1 MTMKESEP
9 LLHANTLAELRGKLA
24 KLNIMVPS
32 RSEGDRKEQVERYC
46 VAHLL
51 ATLSVARLAFPL
63 TLTHRDRP
71 DFFLEMSGL
80 EVGIEHTEAVPRNA
94 AAAQAMR
101 ERGVGPRVYFPA
113 RATPGEPKKA
123 SAEIR
128 REIEADVYGNGWEGD
143 APEREWAKAI
153 AYYVKEK
160 LPKAQ
165 AEGFTRDA
173 TNWLIVYDNW
183 PVPAADYEKASSYL
197 IPLLADMEAFT
208 VFDAIFVHDT
218 TKMCEFRG
226 APIIHTL
233 IKPYE
238 LARFQW
244 LRGTCLG
251 RLFERC

>member
-1 MTMKESEP
+1 MTTMALKP
-9 LLHANTLAELRGKLA
+9 LLRANTLTELRAKLA
-24 KLNIMVPS
+24 TLNIAVPP
-32 RSEGDRKEQVERYC
+32 RSEGDRREQVERYC

-51 ATLSVARLAFPL
+51 ATLSATRLDFPL

-71 DFFLEMSGL
+71 DFLLEMPGF
-80 EVGIEHTEAVPRNA
+80 EIGIEHTEAVPTNA

-101 ERGVGPRVYFPA
+101 ERGVGPEVYFPG

-128 REIEADVYGNGWEGD
+128 REIEADLSGKGWEGD
-143 APEREWAKAI
+143 APEREWAEAM

-165 AEGFTRDA
+165 AEGFARYA

-183 PVPAADYEKASSYL
+183 PVPAVDYGKASAYL
-197 IPLLADMEAFT
+197 APLLDDMDAFV

-226 APIIHTL
+226 SPIIHAL
-233 IKPYE
+233 IKPDSM
-238 LARFQW
+238 AGDPDVQP
-244 LRGTCLG
+244 
-251 RLFERC
+251 